1 MLDLQGGAACGKV
14 ETNSDGAWGTQVT
27 LEFACPGI
35 VVIELEEVRWGH
47 ASDTGRG
54 TPPHTP
60 HPHSFLPRQGTTFA
74 LGGEELVI
82 PAGLG
87 VKIVG
92 RGAGAT
98 IDGEGRS
105 RIVTATSGSALFLE
119 NVHLINGNVT
129 DGNGGGIN
137 VNRDGDSSITLQLT
151 NVTMSDMYASG
162 AGGCVYLFDTDTF
175 NDGFVFRDVTMERCT
190 AGDRGGGVFAHA
202 DASLDPWMELH

>member
-1 MLDLQGGAACGKV
+1 MARRPA
-14 ETNSDGAWGTQVT
+14 
-27 LEFACPGI
+27 
-35 VVIELEEVRWGH
+35 H
-47 ASDTGRG
+47 AS
-54 TPPHTP
+54 PPP
-60 HPHSFLPRQGTTFA
+60 LLPPSQGTTFA

-151 NVTMSDMYASG
+151 NVTMSDMYAS
-162 AGGCVYLFDTDTF
+162 AISCQRES
-175 NDGFVFRDVTMERCT
+175 NC
-190 AGDRGGGVFAHA
+190 
-202 DASLDPWMELH
+202 